1 MKLSALLSVLPEKK
15 VLGNRD
21 PEITGLVYDP
31 LRATSGCLY
40 VAINVYTQLDK
51 IEIPDGHQ
59 VLPEAIRAGAV
70 AVVLEHD
77 LPVPEGVVKILVPD
91 SRYTLALLA
100 AEFYGHP
107 ARSLQLIGVTGTN
120 GKTTTT
126 HVIESLLMTRDRAGL
141 IGTLYYKINGR
152 PCDSKDTT
160 PEPPDLAAIFTQM
173 VKEKCEFCTMEVSS
187 HAVDFHRVVGVD
199 YQAAVWTNLS
209 QDHLDWHKTME
220 NYRNA
225 KLRWLASLDPQ
236 QHVAINI
243 DDPSAHYFIE
253 GVRAHKVLYG
263 VKNNAEV
270 TARDCRFSG
279 EGTHFTLVTPRG
291 EIGVNAKLRGEFN
304 LYNMLAGVATV
315 LHFPLTLDELKLG
328 LEKNI
333 AVAGRFQPVALG
345 QAFSVI
351 IDYAHTPRGLETVMR
366 AARAM
371 KPQRLITVFGCGGD
385 RDRTKRPQMGAVVEA
400 NSDLFIITDDN
411 PRTEDPDQIMGDIVA
426 GLQTKHSGA
435 CQIVHNRR
443 EAIRRAMDLAQ
454 PGDLVLVAGKG
465 HESSQILKEHTIHF
479 NDYEVAEE
487 LLREKGYGG

>member
-1 MKLSALLSVLPEKK
+1 MLPEKK

-31 LRATSGCLY
+31 LRATPGCLY

-70 AVVLEHD
+70 AVVLQRD
-77 LPVPEGVVKILVPD
+77 MPVPEGVVKILVPD
-91 SRYTLALLA
+91 SRYALALLA
-100 AEFYGHP
+100 VEFYGHP
-107 ARSLQLIGVTGTN
+107 AKSLQLVGVTGTN

-126 HVIESLLMTRDRAGL
+126 HVIESLLMTRYRTGL

-152 PCDSKDTT
+152 IGTSKDTT
-160 PEPPDLAAIFTQM
+160 PEPPDLAAIFTHM

-225 KLRWLASLDPQ
+225 KLRWLAGLGPQ
-236 QHVAINI
+236 RHVALNI

-253 GVRAHKVLYG
+253 GVRAQKVLYG
-263 VKNNAEV
+263 IKNTADV
-270 TARDCRFSG
+270 TARDCRFSAD
-279 EGTHFTLVTPRG
+279 GTHFILVTPKG
-291 EIGVNAKLRGEFN
+291 EIEVNAKLRGEFN
-304 LYNMLAGVATV
+304 LYNMLAGVAGV
-315 LHFPLTLDELKLG
+315 LNFSLTLDDLKQG

-345 QAFSVI
+345 QPFSVI
-351 IDYAHTPRGLETVMR
+351 VDYAHTPGGMETVLR

-371 KPQRLITVFGCGGD
+371 KPKRLITVFGCGGD
-385 RDRTKRPQMGAVVEA
+385 RDRSKRPPMAAAVEA

-411 PRTEDPDQIMGDIVA
+411 PRTEDPDQIMGDVVA
-426 GLQTKHSGA
+426 GLKQKHSRA
-435 CQIVHNRR
+435 CQIIHDRR
-443 EAIRRAMDLAQ
+443 EAIKHALDIAQ
-454 PGDLVLVAGKG
+454 PGDLVLVVGKG
-465 HESSQILKEHTIHF
+465 HESTQILKDHTIHF
-479 NDYEVAEE
+479 NDSEVSEE
-487 LLREKGYGG
+487 LLREKGFGR

>member
-15 VLGNRD
+15 VFGSRD
-21 PEITGLVYDP
+21 PDITGLVYDP
-31 LRATSGCLY
+31 LRARPGCLY
-40 VAINVYTQLDK
+40 VAINIYTQLDK
-51 IEIPDGHQ
+51 IEIPDGHP
-59 VLPEAIRAGAV
+59 VMPEAIRAGAV
-70 AVVLEHD
+70 AVVLQQD
-77 LPVPEGVVKILVPD
+77 LPVPEGIVKILVPD
-91 SRYTLALLA
+91 SRYALALLA
-100 AEFYGHP
+100 VEFYGHP
-107 ARSLQLIGVTGTN
+107 ARSLQLVGVTGTN

-126 HVIESLLMTRDRAGL
+126 HVIESLLMTRYRVGL

-152 PCDSKDTT
+152 ICSSKDTT
-160 PEPPDLAAIFTQM
+160 PEPPDLAAIFTEM
-173 VKEKCEFCTMEVSS
+173 VKEQCQFCTMEVSS

-225 KLRWLASLDPQ
+225 KLRWLASLEPQ
-236 QHVAINI
+236 RHVALNV

-263 VKNNAEV
+263 IKNKADV
-270 TARDCRFSG
+270 TARDCRFSAA
-279 EGTHFTLVTPRG
+279 GTQFTLVTPSG

-315 LHFPLTLDELKLG
+315 LNFPLTLEEVKAG

-345 QAFSVI
+345 QPFSVI
-351 IDYAHTPRGLETVMR
+351 IDYAHTPGGMETVLR

-371 KPQRLITVFGCGGD
+371 KPKRLITVFGCGGD
-385 RDRTKRPQMGAVVEA
+385 RDRAKRPPMAAAVEA

-411 PRTEDPDQIMGDIVA
+411 PRTEDPKQIMGDIVA
-426 GLQTKHSGA
+426 GLKKKDSGA
-435 CQIVHNRR
+435 CQIIHDRR
-443 EAIRRAMDLAQ
+443 EAMRRALDLAQ

-487 LLREKGYGG
+487 LLREKGFGG